1 MSMQYIY
8 IYIYIYY
15 EYIYIY
21 IYIYTNIYIS
31 IYRVIYLTQSDVA
44 DSQIDR
50 NSIQKECLFL
60 EIIAVTKF

>member
-15 EYIYIY
+15 AYIYIY
-21 IYIYTNIYIS
+21 IYIYTNIYLS

-60 EIIAVTKF
+60 EIIDVTKF

>member
-8 IYIYIYY
+8 IYIYI
-15 EYIYIY
+15 IHIFIY
-21 IYIYTNIYIS
+21 IYIYTNIYLS

>member
-8 IYIYIYY
+8 IYIYILCIYL
-15 EYIYIY
+15 YIY
-21 IYIYTNIYIS
+21 IYIYTNIYLS

>member
-1 MSMQYIY
+1 MHIF
-8 IYIYIYY
+8 
-15 EYIYIY
+15 IY
-21 IYIYTNIYIS
+21 IYIYTNIYLS

-60 EIIAVTKF
+60 EIIDVTKF